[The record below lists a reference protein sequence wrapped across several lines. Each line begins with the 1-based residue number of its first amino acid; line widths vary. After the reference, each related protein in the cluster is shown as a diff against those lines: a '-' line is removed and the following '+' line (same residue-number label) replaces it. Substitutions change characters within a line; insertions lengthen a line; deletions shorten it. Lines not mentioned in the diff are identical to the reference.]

1 MMTDNELRKLAQF
14 IVEEQAANPEWM
26 LQFANAQQKLQ
37 KGKTQSHWIN
47 SETAADILGISRRTM
62 RDIKGH
68 FTFIKSGDER
78 QSNIYFDAN
87 KLREEY
93 NCYLASRNKKVVK
106 LNYPKVAAGL

>member
-1 MMTDNELRKLAQF
+1 MTDNELKKLAQY
-14 IVEEQAANPEWM
+14 IVEEQATNAEWM
-26 LQFANAQQKLQ
+26 LQFAKAQEKVR
-37 KGKTQSHWIN
+37 KGKSKPQWVN
-47 SETAADILGISRRTM
+47 SEKAADILGISRRTM

-93 NCYLASRNKKVVK
+93 DCYIASKNRVVRLK
-106 LNYPKVAAGL
+106 PEKVAVGI